1 MTIVEIDA
9 IRITVYFFSKFDT
22 VNRAFLGTKFK
33 TLRLNSE
40 IVEESLKYLLEQ
52 RYFCIS
58 PRG

>member
-1 MTIVEIDA
+1 L
-9 IRITVYFFSKFDT
+9 DT

>member
-9 IRITVYFFSKFDT
+9 IRITVKFFSKLDT